1 MIKGIGIDTVEIS
14 RIAKSLSIPSFLT
27 STFTPGEIVNE
38 HGNREEYYATRFAC
52 KEAVFKALGIK
63 MDWRKIE
70 TLNREDGSPYVV
82 MRDVYGDVKIHISIT
97 TEAGLATV
105 FCIIEENNKGD
116 EVMKRLVILGSG
128 GYGRTVAD
136 VVYQLGYST
145 IVLDDA
151 DPVHPLS
158 TFSSYIDSS
167 TSFIPAFGNN
177 SFRIEW
183 INRIEEHGGQLAT
196 LIHPTAY
203 VSPTAVI
210 NPGTVILP
218 RAIVNTDVVV
228 GKGCIISLGAIV
240 DHGCIL
246 EEGVH
251 ICLGAIVKG
260 ENRIE
265 KCSKIEAG
273 EVVERGSRK

>member
-1 MIKGIGIDTVEIS
+1 M
-14 RIAKSLSIPSFLT
+14 
-27 STFTPGEIVNE
+27 N
-38 HGNREEYYATRFAC
+38 
-52 KEAVFKALGIK
+52 
-63 MDWRKIE
+63 
-70 TLNREDGSPYVV
+70 
-82 MRDVYGDVKIHISIT
+82 
-97 TEAGLATV
+97 
-105 FCIIEENNKGD
+105 
-116 EVMKRLVILGSG
+116 RLVILGAG

-136 VVYQLGYST
+136 VAHQLDYST

-151 DPVHPLS
+151 DPAHPLS
-158 TFSSYIDSS
+158 SFQSYINSS

-177 SFRIEW
+177 AFRMEW
-183 INRIEEHGGQLAT
+183 INRIEERGGQLAT

-203 VSPTAVI
+203 VSPTVSIA
-210 NPGTVILP
+210 PGTVILP
-218 RAIVNTDVVV
+218 HAIVNTDVVIDR
-228 GKGCIISLGAIV
+228 GCIINLGAIV

-273 EVVERGSRK
+273 EVVERGQYPL

>member
-1 MIKGIGIDTVEIS
+1 
-14 RIAKSLSIPSFLT
+14 
-27 STFTPGEIVNE
+27 
-38 HGNREEYYATRFAC
+38 
-52 KEAVFKALGIK
+52 
-63 MDWRKIE
+63 
-70 TLNREDGSPYVV
+70 
-82 MRDVYGDVKIHISIT
+82 
-97 TEAGLATV
+97 
-105 FCIIEENNKGD
+105 
-116 EVMKRLVILGSG
+116 MKRLVILGAG

-136 VVYQLGYST
+136 VAEQLDYST

-151 DPVHPLS
+151 DSVHSLS
-158 TFSSYIDSS
+158 TFSSYIDEN

-177 SFRIEW
+177 AFRMEW
-183 INRIEEHGGQLAT
+183 INRIEEIGGQLAT

-203 VSPTAVI
+203 ASPTASI
-210 NPGTVILP
+210 APGTVILP
-218 RAIVNTDVVV
+218 HAIVNTDVVINR
-228 GKGCIISLGAIV
+228 GCIINLGAIV

>member
-1 MIKGIGIDTVEIS
+1 MK
-14 RIAKSLSIPSFLT
+14 R
-27 STFTPGEIVNE
+27 
-38 HGNREEYYATRFAC
+38 
-52 KEAVFKALGIK
+52 
-63 MDWRKIE
+63 
-70 TLNREDGSPYVV
+70 
-82 MRDVYGDVKIHISIT
+82 
-97 TEAGLATV
+97 
-105 FCIIEENNKGD
+105 KGD
-116 EVMKRLVILGSG
+116 GEMKRLVILGSG
-128 GYGRTVAD
+128 GYGRTVRDIAES
-136 VVYQLGYST
+136 LGYST

-151 DPVHPLS
+151 NLLHPLS
-158 TFSSYIDSS
+158 SFQSCIDSS

-177 SFRIEW
+177 ALRMEW
-183 INRIEEHGGQLAT
+183 INKIEESGGHLAT

-203 VSPTAVI
+203 VSPTATI

-218 RAIVNTDVVV
+218 HAIINTDVLV
-228 GKGCIISLGAIV
+228 GKGCIINLGAIV

-251 ICLGAIVKG
+251 LAPGAIVKG